1 MRDLEILKRLL
12 AEADEETET
21 VDSETTQVKEKPKN
35 TAFEKD
41 PMGFILKKY
50 HTLNEIMTE
59 LMTKDFREFVDAIFY
74 IAPKPT
80 TFKIQLHNG
89 QSFFM
94 MYMKENIYEAIISGK
109 KYYLSGIGEKERC
122 MMAIA
127 RLLRFGTPLKTK
139 GAEGAEEGT
148 RDNTGM
154 EGDWAANGGAGG
166 EATGGGEEA
175 GGGGELP
182 STEETGEEL
191 TESIKILTK
200 LLTEAKKEE
209 EKDSVQSQILDLMNK
224 DKNVSSYGPVKVEK
238 ASGNN
243 YKVYFQNVNAKDTTA
258 RTEVL
263 KSIMSAKGVKSG
275 KIVTKPVS
283 WSSIGYAQLDTK
295 FGQINVSVKGSSENA
310 TSTNVKEGLVMSFYY
325 STANDYITDKNFTK
339 TVKAAITATKKAKAI
354 DQNLTEELV
363 TYLSQLT
370 NSKENIKI
378 LNQPLSQAVAIK
390 SKYPNYEL
398 DRSTIF
404 NAYRSFAQKQLGFP
418 ADKWCPA
425 DIYVIINSDRAV
437 KKLEQATKQNNPASA
452 IEILNNSFNETWG
465 SKKAP
470 ISGISLKFEKAQG
483 GKAKAYFEKYKKD
496 KTEYNLTSKEANYNE
511 SQYIEA
517 ITNLR
522 TSIKEKIQ
530 KVKDITYKLE
540 EKSIKKDVNFLR
552 AKFAALKAINFF
564 FSQLPENEYD
574 DGLVALA
581 AFGMSLSDTSPAFF
595 KVTAS
600 TKGQGDIETFERG
613 SSLSLLDQEDEISP
627 INIVDSSTFGG
638 LEIDMKVSKGGEAY
652 SVKIVA
658 RSNGGIQG
666 TIELQKVS
674 PI

>member
-1 MRDLEILKRLL
+1 MDKNLEILKRIIL
-12 AEADEETET
+12 EADEETVT

-50 HTLNEIMTE
+50 HSLNEIMTE

-89 QSFFM
+89 QNFFLT
-94 MYMKENIYEAIISGK
+94 YMKDNIYEAIISGK
-109 KYYLSGIGEKERC
+109 RYYLAGIGEKERC

-154 EGDWAANGGAGG
+154 EGDWAANGGSGG
-166 EATGGGEEA
+166 GTETGGEEEITA
-175 GGGGELP
+175 
-182 STEETGEEL
+182 SAEETGEEL
-191 TESIKILTK
+191 TESLKILTR
-200 LLTEAKKEE
+200 LLMEAKKDQEE
-209 EKDSVQSQILDLMNK
+209 VSVESKILDLFNK
-224 DKNVSSYGPVKVEK
+224 DKTVSTYTPTKVQK

-243 YKVYFQNVNAKDTTA
+243 YKVYFQNVNAKDTSA

-263 KSIMSAKGVKSG
+263 KSIASAKGIKSA
-275 KIVTKPVS
+275 KIINKPVS
-283 WSSIGYAQLDTK
+283 WSSIGYAQLETK
-295 FGQINVSVKGSSENA
+295 FGPINVSVKGSSENA

-325 STANDYITDKNFTK
+325 STVNDYITDKNFTK
-339 TVKAAITATKKAKAI
+339 TIKAAIIATKKANAI
-354 DQNLTEELV
+354 DEKLTSELV
-363 TYLSQLT
+363 TYLSELE
-370 NSKENIKI
+370 NSSANIKV

-390 SKYPNYEL
+390 TKYPNYEL
-398 DRSTIF
+398 DRSNIF
-404 NAYRSFAQKQLGFP
+404 NAYRSFAQQQLGFP

-425 DIYVIINSDRAV
+425 DLYVILNSQKAI
-437 KKLEQATKQNNPASA
+437 KKLELASKESNPASA
-452 IEILNNSFNETWG
+452 IEILNNAFNETWG

-470 ISGISLKFEKAQG
+470 MSGISLKFEKAQG

-496 KTEYNLTSKEANYNE
+496 KTEYNLTSEEANYNE
-511 SQYIEA
+511 KKYAEA
-517 ITNLR
+517 IGNLR
-522 TSIKEKIQ
+522 KTVKEKIE
-530 KVKDITYKLE
+530 KVKDITYQLEDKLA
-540 EKSIKKDVNFLR
+540 KKDLNFLR

-564 FSQLPENEYD
+564 FSQLSEEEYD

-600 TKGQGDIETFERG
+600 TKGEGDIETFERG
-613 SSLSLLDQEDEISP
+613 SSLSLLEEDDQISP
-627 INIVDSSTFGG
+627 ITIIDSATFGG
-638 LEIDMKVSKGGEAY
+638 LEINMKVSKGGEAY

-658 RSNGGIQG
+658 RSNGGVQG

-674 PI
+674 PIK

>member
-1 MRDLEILKRLL
+1 MDKNLEILKRLII
-12 AEADEETET
+12 EVDEEIETT
-21 VDSETTQVKEKPKN
+21 VDSETIQVKEKPKN
-35 TAFEKD
+35 AAFEKD

-50 HTLNEIMTE
+50 NTLNEIMIE

-89 QSFFM
+89 QNFFLT
-94 MYMKENIYEAIISGK
+94 YMKDDIYEAIIGGK
-109 KYYLSGIGEKERC
+109 RYYLAGIGEKERC
-122 MMAIA
+122 MMAIS

-154 EGDWAANGGAGG
+154 EGDWAANGGASGG
-166 EATGGGEEA
+166 TETGGEEEIVA
-175 GGGGELP
+175 GE
-182 STEETGEEL
+182 EETSGEEL
-191 TESIKILTK
+191 TENIKILAR
-200 LLTEAKKEE
+200 LLIEAKKQDEV
-209 EKDSVQSQILDLMNK
+209 SVESKILDLLNK
-224 DKNVSSYGPVKVEK
+224 DKNVSNYTPVKVQK

-243 YKVYFQNVNAKDTTA
+243 YKVYFQNVNAKDTSA

-263 KSIMSAKGVKSG
+263 KSIIAAKGVKSG
-275 KIVTKPVS
+275 KIISKPVS

-295 FGQINVSVKGSSENA
+295 FGPINISVKGSSENA

-325 STANDYITDKNFTK
+325 STVNDYITDKNFNK
-339 TVKAAITATKKAKAI
+339 SVKAAISATKKSKAI
-354 DQNLTEELV
+354 EENLTAELV
-363 TYLSQLT
+363 TYLSELENT
-370 NSKENIKI
+370 PANIKV

-390 SKYPNYEL
+390 TKYPNYEL
-398 DRSTIF
+398 DRSNIF
-404 NAYRSFAQKQLGFP
+404 NAYRSFAQQQLGFS

-425 DIYVIINSDRAV
+425 DLYVILNSQKAI
-437 KKLEQATKQNNPASA
+437 KKLELASKESNPASA
-452 IEILNNSFNETWG
+452 IEILNNAFNETWG

-470 ISGISLKFEKAQG
+470 MSGISLKFEKAQG

-496 KTEYNLTSKEANYNE
+496 KTEYNLTSEEANYNE
-511 SQYIEA
+511 KKYTEA
-517 ITNLR
+517 IANLR
-522 TSIKEKIQ
+522 KSVQQKIQ
-530 KVKDITYKLE
+530 KVKDITYELDEKLV
-540 EKSIKKDVNFLR
+540 KKDLNFLR

-564 FSQLPENEYD
+564 FSQLSEAEYD

-600 TKGQGDIETFERG
+600 TKGEGDIETFERG
-613 SSLSLLDQEDEISP
+613 SSLSLLEENDQISP
-627 INIVDSSTFGG
+627 ISIIDSSTFGG
-638 LEIDMKVSKGGEAY
+638 LEINMKVSKGGEAY

-658 RSNGGIQG
+658 RSNGGVQG

-674 PI
+674 PIK